1 MRGEQSD
8 HRVSLAARRLA
19 TLGAAI
25 ALACVLTISG
35 CSNRTATTAPAA
47 ASPSAIATTPE
58 PSETQVGSATAAA
71 TATTRL
77 APTLI
82 SIPAIGVNSTLVRLG
97 LTKDGT
103 LDVPTEAMTAG
114 WYTGSPVP
122 GLVGPSVIA
131 GHVHWSGAY
140 DPPDEVVRDRLREV
154 ELQRA
159 SAGEVRPEVGQQLR
173 VALRHRV
180 QAHVTVPAGHMDDP
194 ASLKRECRHV
204 VRDRLGRRG
213 ELIDD
218 DPTDLINHVAGPRS
232 QRGQVVVDRL
242 ADRHPRHSSES
253 AASFCAAARR
263 SALTS
268 ASVGNVFAIRR

>member
-114 WYTGSPVP
+114 WYPGSPVP

-131 GHVHWSGAY
+131 GHVHWSGVPAVFAHLADLRRGDRVTVSRSDGTTVIFAVDRVATYAKTQFPTGLVYGDIAYPGLRLITCGGY
-140 DPPDEVVRDRLREV
+140 DPVA
-154 ELQRA
+154 RA
-159 SAGEVRPEVGQQLR
+159 YEANVIVFATR
-173 VALRHRV
+173 VA
-180 QAHVTVPAGHMDDP
+180 T
-194 ASLKRECRHV
+194 
-204 VRDRLGRRG
+204 
-213 ELIDD
+213 
-218 DPTDLINHVAGPRS
+218 
-232 QRGQVVVDRL
+232 
-242 ADRHPRHSSES
+242 
-253 AASFCAAARR
+253 
-263 SALTS
+263 
-268 ASVGNVFAIRR
+268 